1 MERGRDLPGF
11 FSHHHHHRYRVG
23 RSSAAA
29 SPACGRSRAALAA
42 LGVSLAKGTI
52 IGPLDGGALTHW
64 GARAPTRGP
73 AAAPVRSRVLGASHR
88 SACGDQG
95 TVVQI
100 ARRWRAHPWGM
111 RAPARGPTTTPS
123 PLFALALSLDRCC
136 AERGKGGSRM
146 SLGFRDERRTPVL
159 IRRGAH
165 STVDPR

>member
-1 MERGRDLPGF
+1 VIQSGSTPTQNPNPNPNPRVRTKEGRTYPDSPPCVTTAVARVE
-11 FSHHHHHRYRVG
+11 SRHRAG
-23 RSSAAA
+23 RM
-29 SPACGRSRAALAA
+29 GRATARRSITGARAQDAD
-42 LGVSLAKGTI
+42 T
-52 IGPLDGGALTHW
+52 GPLDGGALTHW

-123 PLFALALSLDRCC
+123 PLFALALSLATAALR
-136 AERGKGGSRM
+136 EEMEGVEMR
-146 SLGFRDERRTPVL
+146 
-159 IRRGAH
+159 
-165 STVDPR
+165 